1 MGNSGE
7 EISDVA
13 ATEIRQKDVHVQ
25 DLGWVDIDL
34 RHSTICLVLLGQMGI
49 WLNWLGSWAKGW
61 NIQIKVN
68 PTMCQTTSPTLYNRR

>member
-49 WLNWLGSWAKGW
+49 WLNWLGSWAKWW
-61 NIQIKVN
+61 NI
-68 PTMCQTTSPTLYNRR
+68 